1 MTALCRHCNKPESEH
16 HEFEAYV
23 VPVGCKCDPREW
35 KDDTPLPICGRYFEH
50 TEFRDCVTCQ
60 HPRECHGGTK

>member
-23 VPVGCKCDPREW
+23 VPVGCKCDLTEW
-35 KDDTPLPICGRYFEH
+35 NADPGPICAAYDDGEGWGNCNKCEH
-50 TEFRDCVTCQ
+50 L
-60 HPRECHGGTK
+60 RECHK